1 MVMEVGVH
9 VSIDLLLHKPFT
21 SVLHSVGSE
30 ARVEAS
36 RNVMPETGSANL
48 NILLVQSLLFDK

>member
-1 MVMEVGVH
+1 MEVGVH

-21 SVLHSVGSE
+21 SVLHPVGSE

-36 RNVMPETGSANL
+36 RNVMLETVSANL
-48 NILLVQSLLFDK
+48 NILLVQSLLFD